1 MAVEYLFGIVVCL
14 LPVAAFSGWYLGRR
28 DGLARGKRG
37 ANSRLLPDYS
47 RGLNYLLEDRPD
59 KAVEVFIELVEVESD
74 TVETHL
80 ALGNLFRR
88 RGEVDRAIRIHQ
100 NLVARTTLEFD
111 QRTTALLELGLDYM
125 RSGLLD
131 RAESLF
137 KELLDTGAHQR
148 QAVDNLVNI
157 YQQEQDWD
165 KALEYTGRF
174 EKLANRSQDGRRA
187 HFLCEQAA
195 VLISEG
201 DVETASDRLRKA
213 ERTDPKCVR
222 ASLMQAD
229 LAMTAGAYDA
239 AIRHLRKIETQDIA
253 FIAET
258 LEPLIES
265 YQALGREQELIAHL
279 ERLCELHVGITPV
292 LALSEVMQNHGWT
305 IPAKTRLLEEL
316 ERHPTIHG
324 IARLVDYSLLDA
336 SPDITK
342 HLTLIKAFMTQMIK
356 EKPSYSCGECG
367 FHGRTLHWQC
377 PGCKTWNSVK
387 PVHGEVGE

>member
-14 LPVAAFSGWYLGRR
+14 LPVAALSGWYLGRR
-28 DGLARGKRG
+28 DGIARGLRG
-37 ANSRLLPDYS
+37 PKARMLPDYS

-59 KAVEVFIELVEVESD
+59 KAIEVFINLLEVESD
-74 TVETHL
+74 TVETHM

-100 NLVARTTLEFD
+100 NLVARPTLEFE

-148 QAVDNLVNI
+148 QAIDNLVDI

-174 EKLANRSQDGRRA
+174 EKLANRSLVERRA

-195 VLISEG
+195 ALTSAG
-201 DVETASDRLRKA
+201 NVEDASDKLREA
-213 ERTDPKCVR
+213 ERTDPDCVR

-229 LAMTAGAYDA
+229 LAMTAGAYEA
-239 AIRHLRKIETQDIA
+239 AIRHLRKIEKQDIA
-253 FIAET
+253 FLPESIA
-258 LEPLIES
+258 PLVES
-265 YQALGREQELIAHL
+265 FGALGRNHELITHL
-279 ERLCELHVGITPV
+279 EQLCDLHAGITPV
-292 LALSEVMQNHGWT
+292 LVLTEIMHKHGWT
-305 IPAKTRLLEEL
+305 AQAKSRLIAEL
-316 ERHPTIHG
+316 QRRPTVRG
-324 IARLVDYSLLDA
+324 IDRLVDYSLVGA
-336 SPDITK
+336 SPELVD
-342 HLTLIKAFMTQMIK
+342 HLKLLKQFTVKLLE
-356 EKPSYSCGECG
+356 EKSNYVCGNCG
-367 FHGRTLHWQC
+367 FHGRVLHWQC

-387 PVHGEVGE
+387 PVHGIEGE